1 MARQIGRLTALAVSR
16 AKAAGMYADG
26 GGLYLQV
33 TAAGARTWIYRF
45 TLQGRTRDMG
55 LGSLSA
61 VSLSEARTRALEA
74 RRLKSA
80 GIDPIGARDG
90 QRATE
95 RAETAKQI
103 TFKDAAEAF
112 IKAHQAG
119 WRNAKHCDQW
129 RNTLATYVYP
139 LMGALPVQQIDA
151 GLVVRVLEPIWTTKA
166 ETAGRVRQRIEA
178 VLDSATA
185 RGYRSGENPARWRGH
200 LENLLPALSKVR
212 RVQHHPALP
221 YTEIGAFM
229 AELRKQAGLAAR
241 AMELLILTA
250 TRTTEAIAARWSE
263 IDLEQKIWTIPAE
276 RIKAGREHR
285 IPLSPAAVALLH
297 QLAKTKVNEFVF
309 PGRPGKPLSDGA
321 LLALLRRMTGSDL
334 TTHGFRST
342 FRDWAAEQTNFPRE
356 VAEMALSH
364 AIGDKVEAAYRR
376 GDLLEKRRRMM
387 EAWAAFAATK
397 PAAGKVVIPMQR
409 RNAEA

>member
-1 MARQIGRLTALAVSR
+1 MARQVGRLTALAVSR

-61 VSLSEARTRALEA
+61 VSLSEARTRAADA

-80 GIDPIGARDG
+80 GIDPIDARDG

-95 RAETAKQI
+95 RAETAKLI

-119 WRNAKHCDQW
+119 WRNAKHGDQW
-129 RNTLATYVYP
+129 RNTLATYAYP
-139 LMGALPVQQIDA
+139 FIGALPVQQIDA
-151 GLVVRVLEPIWTTKA
+151 GLVVRLLEPIWTTKA
-166 ETAGRVRQRIEA
+166 VTAGRVRQRIEA

-185 RGYRSGENPARWRGH
+185 RGHRSGENPARWRGH
-200 LENLLPALSKVR
+200 LENLLPALTKVR

-221 YTEIGAFM
+221 YAEIGAFM
-229 AELRKQAGLAAR
+229 AELCQQAGLAAR

-250 TRTTEAIAARWSE
+250 ARTTEAIAARWSE

-285 IPLSPAAVALLH
+285 IPLSPAAAALL
-297 QLAKTKVNEFVF
+297 KS
-309 PGRPGKPLSDGA
+309 P
-321 LLALLRRMTGSDL
+321 
-334 TTHGFRST
+334 
-342 FRDWAAEQTNFPRE
+342 
-356 VAEMALSH
+356 
-364 AIGDKVEAAYRR
+364 
-376 GDLLEKRRRMM
+376 
-387 EAWAAFAATK
+387 
-397 PAAGKVVIPMQR
+397 R
-409 RNAEA
+409 RNQGQRVCVSRRAS

>member
-1 MARQIGRLTALAVSR
+1 
-16 AKAAGMYADG
+16 MYADG

-61 VSLSEARTRALEA
+61 VTLSEARTRALEA

-103 TFKDAAEAF
+103 AFKDAAEAF

-119 WRNAKHCDQW
+119 WRNARHCEQW
-129 RNTLATYVYP
+129 RNTLATYAYP
-139 LMGALPVQQIDA
+139 IIGALPVQQIDA

-185 RGYRSGENPARWRGH
+185 GGHRSGENPARWRGH
-200 LENLLPALSKVR
+200 LENLLPALTKVK

-229 AELRKQAGLAAR
+229 AKLRQQAGLAAR

-250 TRTTEAIAARWSE
+250 TRTTEAVAARWSE
-263 IDLEQKIWTIPAE
+263 IDLDQKIWTIPAE
-276 RIKAGREHR
+276 RIKAAREHR
-285 IPLSPAAVALLH
+285 IPLSSAAVALLH

-309 PGRPGKPLSDGA
+309 PGRPGKPLSNSA
-321 LLALLRRMTGSDL
+321 LLALLKRMNRSDL

-342 FRDWAAEQTNFPRE
+342 FRDWAAEQTNFPRD

-397 PAAGKVVIPMQR
+397 PATGKVVIPMQR
-409 RNAEA
+409 RKAEA